1 MDQDRSIALSGAFDR
16 KGGFVS
22 CVGGGGWRGETLGDE
37 DGSADSKTISL
48 TTLIHRET
56 FHQICVVALSLLL
69 STPVTAVVLVIV
81 I

>member
-1 MDQDRSIALSGAFDR
+1 M
-16 KGGFVS
+16 
-22 CVGGGGWRGETLGDE
+22 GDE

-69 STPVTAVVLVIV
+69 STPVTVVVLVISLV
-81 I
+81 GFDTFSSRKPILDYIIHIFTRDFDALMI

>member
-1 MDQDRSIALSGAFDR
+1 M
-16 KGGFVS
+16 
-22 CVGGGGWRGETLGDE
+22 GDE

-69 STPVTAVVLVIV
+69 STPVTVVVIV
-81 I
+81 ISLVRFVTFISRKPILDYIFIFKHIFTRDFDALVI